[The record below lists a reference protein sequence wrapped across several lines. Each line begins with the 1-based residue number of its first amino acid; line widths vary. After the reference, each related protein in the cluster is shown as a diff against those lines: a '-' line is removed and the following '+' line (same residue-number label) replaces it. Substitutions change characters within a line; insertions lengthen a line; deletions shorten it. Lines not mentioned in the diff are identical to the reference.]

1 MVDSPTVPETHLSGS
16 PRRLIT
22 PQTLPN
28 PVVATA
34 ETEPKPQSESGSR
47 SSRSRSRGGL
57 KLGDVPEY
65 TALLDALRK
74 AYRDVESGRYRLKDL
89 ALVASLV
96 FTGCR
101 LGEALALTKED
112 ISIER
117 DGTVV
122 VRIRQL
128 KKGGEFHRLVPVPS
142 SLYRD
147 IIRRYLTRIEGK
159 LFEITDRQAR
169 NIVYKFSLRYL
180 RKKIRPHAIRH
191 SYATHII
198 KTTRDLEAVR
208 RLLGHSDYRH
218 VKEYLNYTQED
229 LKELLEKAFSV

>member
-1 MVDSPTVPETHLSGS
+1 
-16 PRRLIT
+16 
-22 PQTLPN
+22 
-28 PVVATA
+28 VVATA
-34 ETEPKPQSESGSR
+34 ETEPKPQA
-47 SSRSRSRGGL
+47 RSRGGL

-65 TALLDALRK
+65 TALLDAVRR
-74 AYRDVESGRYRLKDL
+74 AYRDVENGRYRLRDL
-89 ALVASLV
+89 ALAATLV

-122 VRIRQL
+122 ARIRQL
-128 KKGGEFHRLVPVPS
+128 KKGGEFYRLVPVPS
-142 SLYRD
+142 PLFRD
-147 IIRRYLTRIEGK
+147 IIRRYLGRVEGTK
-159 LFEITDRQAR
+159 LFGITDRQAR
-169 NIVYKFSLRYL
+169 NVVYKFSTRYL

-208 RLLGHSDYRH
+208 RLLGHADYKH

-229 LKELLEKAFSV
+229 LKELLEKAFST

>member
-1 MVDSPTVPETHLSGS
+1 M
-16 PRRLIT
+16 LIN

-28 PVVATA
+28 SVVATA
-34 ETEPKPQSESGSR
+34 ETEPKPQTKSK
-47 SSRSRSRGGL
+47 GL

-65 TALLDALRK
+65 IKLLDAIRK
-74 AYRDVESGRYRLKDL
+74 AYRDAENGKYRLKDL
-89 ALVASLV
+89 ALVATLV

-112 ISIER
+112 ITVER

-122 VRIRQL
+122 RIKQL
-128 KKGGEFHRLVPVPS
+128 KKGREFFRLVPVPS

-147 IIRRYLTRIEGK
+147 IIRRYLARVEGR
-159 LFEITDRQAR
+159 LFELTDRQAR
-169 NIVYKFSLRYL
+169 NIVYKFSTRYL
-180 RKKIRPHAIRH
+180 GKKIRPHAIRH

-208 RLLGHSDYRH
+208 RLLGHADYKH
-218 VKEYLNYTQED
+218 IKEYLNYTQED
-229 LKELLEKAFSV
+229 LRELLEKAFSV

>member
-1 MVDSPTVPETHLSGS
+1 MNFIVVLEKVPVPSRIGS
-16 PRRLIT
+16 PQMLIN

-28 PVVATA
+28 SVVTTA
-34 ETEPKPQSESGSR
+34 EPEPQPQTK
-47 SSRSRSRGGL
+47 SRGGL
-57 KLGDVPEY
+57 KLNDVPEY
-65 TALLDALRK
+65 TALLDAVRK
-74 AYRDVESGRYRLKDL
+74 AYRDVESGRYRLRDL
-89 ALVASLV
+89 ALVATLT

-112 ISIER
+112 ITVGK

-122 VRIRQL
+122 VRIKQL
-128 KKGGEFHRLVPVPS
+128 KKGREFYRLVPVPS
-142 SLYRD
+142 SLFRD
-147 IIRRYLTRIEGK
+147 IIRRYLSRVEGTK

-169 NIVYKFSLRYL
+169 NVVYKFSTRYL

-208 RLLGHSDYRH
+208 RLLGHADYKH

-229 LKELLEKAFSV
+229 LRELLEKAFSV